1 MSHSSHVHVGEHED
15 ADSTKTNKF
24 ELIAAVLLGL
34 AGILTASASFQA
46 GLWNGKM
53 SEHYGKANAMATA
66 AAAEKSRAIVEMSR
80 DATVDIQA
88 KQLIMEGDENPA
100 VRLRNHTIAAYL
112 YTVQMSDAGYKA
124 MGFPAEAKKLV
135 KDDAKTPQDESKVA
149 ALGEELLDKALR
161 NELTDNA
168 NYRNEM
174 LAESKKGSDEADKTF
189 TEGVKAKEN
198 GDHFEL
204 GDVIFA
210 VSLFF
215 TGISLVFRT
224 RIRWGVI
231 LVGGFFLFCGIVYM
245 LTLHWTFS

>member
-1 MSHSSHVHVGEHED
+1 MSHSSHVHVGGHGD

-34 AGILTASASFQA
+34 AGILTALASFQA

-53 SEHYGKANAMATA
+53 SEHYGKANEMATA

-80 DATVDIQA
+80 DATIDIQA
-88 KQLIMEGDENPA
+88 KQMIMEGDENPA
-100 VRLRNHTIAAYL
+100 MRQRDHTIAAYL
-112 YTVQMSDAGYKA
+112 YTVQMSNAGYKA
-124 MGFPAEAKKLV
+124 MGFPEAAKKLV
-135 KDDAKTPQDESKVA
+135 KDDPKTTQNESKDA
-149 ALGEELLDKALR
+149 SLGEQLLDKALQ
-161 NELTDNA
+161 NELTDNN
-168 NYRNEM
+168 NYRDEM

-189 TEGVKAKEN
+189 AEGIKAKETS
-198 GDHFEL
+198 DRFEL

-224 RIRWGVI
+224 RVRSAV
-231 LVGGFFLFCGIVYM
+231 LFAGGLFLFCGIVYM
-245 LTLHWTFS
+245 IMIRWTFS